1 MSTDDQPT
9 TTNGQPAAAN
19 GKPPVVMVPVK
30 RYDVTLTLDDI
41 LTPLTQT
48 AANLAQANIGQVADP
63 TVAAHLQ
70 KFTDL
75 VSQLKDV
82 AGQINAIDSTLL
94 ASKAGPPPI
103 AVNPTPPPA

>member
-1 MSTDDQPT
+1 MSTDDTQPT
-9 TTNGQPAAAN
+9 TDTPPTTPE
-19 GKPPVVMVPVK
+19 KPPVVMVPVK

-41 LTPLTQT
+41 LTPLAQT
-48 AANLAQANIGQVADP
+48 AANLNEAKFASAADP

-82 AGQINAIDSTLL
+82 AGQIDSIDPTLL
-94 ASKAGPPPI
+94 ASKPGPPPS
-103 AVNPTPPPA
+103 ATTQPS

>member
-1 MSTDDQPT
+1 
-9 TTNGQPAAAN
+9 
-19 GKPPVVMVPVK
+19 MVPVK

-48 AANLAQANIGQVADP
+48 AANLNQANFASAADP

-82 AGQINAIDSTLL
+82 AGQIDSIDSSLL
-94 ASKAGPPPI
+94 ASKAGPPPS
-103 AVNPTPPPA
+103 AAPPPPASA